1 MDKEQKAEAR
11 ERDRLLLERMTRGD
25 ESALDELMA
34 HWSRPVYSLAL
45 RILGNPTQAEE
56 VTQDVFFK
64 AWKSA
69 KVFEDKRGAFSSWI
83 LTMTHHA
90 AIDAMRRSRTRGSM
104 VTTLLDT
111 QNPIVASSFMAPRE
125 GVTQWQKM
133 KLEQALATLPQK
145 QKEVVEMAYFEGY
158 TREEMAK
165 ILKEPVGTVKTRL
178 RDAIL
183 KLSAVFKDP
192 EAALQSGK
200 DFRA

>member
-11 ERDRLLLERMTRGD
+11 ERDRLLVERITKGD

-45 RILGNPTQAEE
+45 RILGNPSQAEE

-69 KVFEDKRGAFSSWI
+69 AVFEDKRGAFSSWI

-90 AIDAMRRSRTRGSM
+90 AIDSMRRSRTRGSA

-111 QNPIVASSFMAPRE
+111 QNPVVASSFAAPRN
-125 GVTQWQKM
+125 GISTWQKM
-133 KLEQALATLPQK
+133 KLDQALASLPQK
-145 QKEVVEMAYFEGY
+145 QKEVVEMAYFDGY

-183 KLSAVFKDP
+183 KLSNVFKDP
-192 EAALQSGK
+192 EAALQSNK
-200 DFRA
+200 EFRT